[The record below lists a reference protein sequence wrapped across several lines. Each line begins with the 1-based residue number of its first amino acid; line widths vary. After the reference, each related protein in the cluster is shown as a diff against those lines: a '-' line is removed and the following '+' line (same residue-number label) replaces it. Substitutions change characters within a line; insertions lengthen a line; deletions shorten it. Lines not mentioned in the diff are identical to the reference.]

1 MKPVIRITEDF
12 AVTGALEPADFKAAA
27 EMGFKAIISNLPDG
41 ESPRHPQSTEAA
53 RLAAEAGL
61 AYVYIPIMKFELL
74 SERVQ
79 RETISALSR
88 LEGPVLAHCF
98 SGMRSAMAWG
108 VGAARFQPADGIVTT
123 LARSG
128 FNAQPLKD
136 ELAALKTEDAS
147 ATPTLLLVPA

>member
-1 MKPVIRITEDF
+1 LKPVIRITADF

-27 EMGFKAIISNLPDG
+27 DMGFKAVISNLPDG
-41 ESPRHPQSTEAA
+41 ESPRHPQSAEAE

-79 RETISALSR
+79 HETIAALAR

-108 VGAARFQPADGIVTT
+108 VGAARFQDADAVVNA

-147 ATPTLLLVPA
+147 AAPVLLRVPS

>member
-1 MKPVIRITEDF
+1 MKPVIRIIEDF

-27 EMGFKAIISNLPDG
+27 DMGFKAIISNLPDG
-41 ESPRHPQSTEAA
+41 ESLRHPQSAEAA

-79 RETISALSR
+79 RETIAALRS

-108 VGAARFQPADGIVTT
+108 VSAARFQDAGDVVAT
-123 LARSG
+123 LAKSG
-128 FNAQPLKD
+128 FNAQPLQD
-136 ELAALKTEDAS
+136 ELAAMKTEDAAAAPS
-147 ATPTLLLVPA
+147 LLRVPT

>member
-1 MKPVIRITEDF
+1 MRITEAF
-12 AVTGALEPADFKAAA
+12 AVTGVLEPADFKSVAD
-27 EMGFKAIISNLPDG
+27 MGFKAVISNLPNG
-41 ESPRHPQSTEAA
+41 ESPRHPQSADA
-53 RLAAEAGL
+53 QRLASEAGL

-79 RETISALSR
+79 KETIAALAR

-108 VGAARFQPADGIVTT
+108 VGAARFQDADAVIAT
-123 LARSG
+123 LAKSG

-136 ELAALKTEDAS
+136 ELAALKTQEA
-147 ATPTLLLVPA
+147 AAAPPLLRIPA